1 MTAKRNRR
9 AGVEDLW
16 RKSDGAP
23 SKLNGAGLRWRAR
36 YVDESG
42 AERSKRFRAKAGA
55 QTWLDSQTAAIV
67 TGTYVDP
74 RRSAVT
80 VRELAEGWYA
90 SKADL
95 TPKTKLS
102 YRSLL
107 DTLVLP
113 QWGDRAVR
121 DVDHNAVQVWIAKL
135 RTGGVRFAHRPLSAS
150 RVIQAHNVLS
160 AVLDRAVRQRYL
172 TSNPAK
178 AVELPRKPV
187 GDRRYLTHGEVE
199 ALADA
204 IGDEYRLL
212 VLTFAYTG
220 LRWGEAVALRARN
233 VNTERGR
240 IEVVTSVTRVGSQL
254 VEGDPKTHA
263 RRSVP
268 VPDFLCAKLGSALAG
283 SDGDALVFPGPD
295 GKTLVDNYFRYRF
308 DQATKR
314 AGVAGLVPHEL
325 RHTAASIAIASG
337 ANIKAV
343 QRMLGHATATMT
355 LDKYGHLYDD
365 DLTALATAVSRSRAY
380 SLRTG
385 ADNRTVVPMRTA
397 R

>member
-16 RKSDGAP
+16 RKSDGTP
-23 SKLNGAGLRWRAR
+23 SKLNGTGLRWRAR

-74 RRSAVT
+74 QRSAVT

-90 SKADL
+90 SKSDL

-113 QWGDRAVR
+113 QWRDLAVR
-121 DVDHNAVQVWIAKL
+121 DVDHDAVQVWIAKL
-135 RTGGVRFAHRPLSAS
+135 RTGGVRFADRPLSAS

-187 GDRRYLTHGEVE
+187 GGRRYLTHGEVE
-199 ALADA
+199 ALAEA

-233 VNTERGR
+233 VNAERG
-240 IEVVTSVTRVGSQL
+240 
-254 VEGDPKTHA
+254 A
-263 RRSVP
+263 
-268 VPDFLCAKLGSALAG
+268 
-283 SDGDALVFPGPD
+283 
-295 GKTLVDNYFRYRF
+295 
-308 DQATKR
+308 
-314 AGVAGLVPHEL
+314 
-325 RHTAASIAIASG
+325 
-337 ANIKAV
+337 
-343 QRMLGHATATMT
+343 
-355 LDKYGHLYDD
+355 
-365 DLTALATAVSRSRAY
+365 SRSSPR
-380 SLRTG
+380 
-385 ADNRTVVPMRTA
+385 
-397 R
+397 